1 MDYDNI
7 RFYIQDPSTPVVS
20 TSVKEAVVSTSVQE
34 AVEAKTSYERFLVK
48 TKWQDTCTIMNGG
61 KFPTYS
67 YTFLMDFTS
76 RKDSKNNYRL
86 AAKNTEL
93 FAGLT

>member
-1 MDYDNI
+1 
-7 RFYIQDPSTPVVS
+7 
-20 TSVKEAVVSTSVQE
+20 
-34 AVEAKTSYERFLVK
+34 
-48 TKWQDTCTIMNGG
+48 MNGG

-76 RKDSKNNYRL
+76 RKDSENNYRL

-93 FAGLT
+93 FAGLTYTTCEADNKKYRWVPVN

>member
-1 MDYDNI
+1 MDYDNK
-7 RFYIQDPSTPVVS
+7 RVYMEEPST
-20 TSVKEAVVSTSVQE
+20 AVVSTSVQE
-34 AVEAKTSYERFLVK
+34 AVEAKTSDERFLK

-76 RKDSKNNYRL
+76 RKDSENNYRL